1 MRNYIVKIVFATRQ
15 PADYKLDLKHFIQF
29 GASPRAT
36 IALTLA
42 ARAWALLQ
50 GRGYV
55 TPQDIKTI
63 GPDVLRH
70 RIILSYE
77 AESQGVTTETII
89 KKIFDTIPVP

>member
-1 MRNYIVKIVFATRQ
+1 MTRKIA
-15 PADYKLDLKHFIQF
+15 LK
-29 GASPRAT
+29 GLGCAL
-36 IALTLA
+36 ALTLA